1 MGLIFDLCFNFKDEK
16 YELIEKINKKIRK
29 RLKQNEE
36 SEESEAVFIPPKPAA
51 KRIEEML
58 FSKFNDIVPD
68 SLKFDLTNCFIR
80 IKKQN
85 FIEKFENNAINI
97 TRGILYDNNR
107 ILSINHEDN
116 ALIEL
121 NIANTTLTKV
131 NLSDKLKAKL
141 PYSIRPDYNARYLF
155 LSFKDESIVFKQKS
169 LTTEKNK
176 EFKFKTS
183 KNEDFTRIWDIAVD
197 ELTGYFYLL
206 DINLKT
212 ITVFNDKQKFH
223 KEVSLLGKE
232 KFWPRDMRLVK
243 KRLYVIDT
251 CTCLYDFTKSK
262 LISFTDGGNCIRIFE
277 TDNYRMVK
285 CIKHKNLIR
294 PLGLVVDKN
303 ENIFTTANFMNNY
316 NLISPSQ
323 YLFCFNKAGKILN
336 VTCLN
341 VDLRA
346 KGISDIIFV
355 NAEMLV
361 FTSLSSGYIICEFE
375 KKKKDA

>member
-1 MGLIFDLCFNFKDEK
+1 
-16 YELIEKINKKIRK
+16 
-29 RLKQNEE
+29 
-36 SEESEAVFIPPKPAA
+36 
-51 KRIEEML
+51 
-58 FSKFNDIVPD
+58 
-68 SLKFDLTNCFIR
+68 
-80 IKKQN
+80 
-85 FIEKFENNAINI
+85 
-97 TRGILYDNNR
+97 
-107 ILSINHEDN
+107 
-116 ALIEL
+116 
-121 NIANTTLTKV
+121 
-131 NLSDKLKAKL
+131 
-141 PYSIRPDYNARYLF
+141 
-155 LSFKDESIVFKQKS
+155 
-169 LTTEKNK
+169 
-176 EFKFKTS
+176 
-183 KNEDFTRIWDIAVD
+183 
-197 ELTGYFYLL
+197 
-206 DINLKT
+206 
-212 ITVFNDKQKFH
+212 
-223 KEVSLLGKE
+223 
-232 KFWPRDMRLVK
+232 MRLVK

-294 PLGLVVDKN
+294 PLGLVVDKH